1 MDAFDFKDVLA
12 GVLSGDYD
20 LEDFDLGHCLVRD
33 AREAGYLTGDAAVEV
48 RLPNGAKFLVTVQQA
63 R

>member
-1 MDAFDFKDVLA
+1 MNDFEFKDVLA

-20 LEDFDLGHCLVRD
+20 LEDFDLDQCLVRG
-33 AREAGYLTGDAAVEV
+33 AQEAGYLTRDATVEI
-48 RLPNGAKFLVTVQQA
+48 RFPNGDTFLVTVQQA